1 MRQYLAA
8 LRMRCILAVVAFAAL
23 SLSIGTVQAQTVTEY
38 SSGITANSGPAEIAS
53 GPDGNLWFTEYAGQR
68 IGRIT
73 PAGVVTEYTLSA
85 GAFPSGIAAGPDGN
99 LWFTEYGANKIGRIT
114 PLGVVTE
121 YAVTAGAQPVG
132 ITAYGSDLWFTESS
146 GNRIGRIT
154 TAGGVTEFAVPT
166 ASAGPYGITAGP
178 DGNLWFTE
186 LNINRIGRFNPN
198 TSVFTEFSTGI
209 TAGAT
214 PMGISAGMD
223 GNLWFTERSTNKI
236 GRITPVGVVTEFSTG
251 ITALAAPEGITAG
264 PDGSLWFTENNGN
277 RIGRITLLGAVTEFS
292 TGITPASSPQ
302 GITLGPDGKIWFT
315 ENAGNRIA
323 KISVGADLTI
333 GKTHAGNFALGQ
345 TGAQYTITVSN
356 VGTSETNGTTVS
368 VTDTLPVGLSA
379 TALSGTGWA
388 CVLGTLTCTRA
399 DVLAAGAS
407 YPLITL
413 TVDVAAN
420 APASVTN
427 TVFVSGGGDVNG
439 ANNIGNDPT
448 TVSSPTA
455 TPTATPTASA
465 APIPATGRGGLL
477 VLLALLAI
485 SGFLILRT
493 K

>member
-1 MRQYLAA
+1 
-8 LRMRCILAVVAFAAL
+8 MRCILAVVAFAAL
-23 SLSIGTVQAQTVTEY
+23 SLSVGTAQAQTVTEY

-53 GPDGNLWFTEYAGQR
+53 GPDSNLWFTEYAGQR
-68 IGRIT
+68 IGQIT
-73 PAGVVTEYTLSA
+73 PTGVVTEYTLSA
-85 GAFPSGIAAGPDGN
+85 GAFPGGIAAGPDSN

-114 PLGVVTE
+114 
-121 YAVTAGAQPVG
+121 TAGA
-132 ITAYGSDLWFTESS
+132 
-146 GNRIGRIT
+146 
-154 TAGGVTEFAVPT
+154 VTEFAVPT

-186 LNINRIGRFNPN
+186 SNIDRIGRFNPN
-198 TSVFTEFSTGI
+198 TSVFTEFGGI

-223 GNLWFTERSTNKI
+223 GNLWFTERSANKI
-236 GRITPVGVVTEFSTG
+236 GRITTTGAVSEFAAG

-315 ENAGNRIA
+315 EYAGNRIA